1 MSELIVDIRKIEYF
15 LTVVDHGNISNAAE
29 ELRISQPTL
38 SRQIHALEQHFK
50 TPLLIRHGRGVS
62 PTEAGKRLH
71 EGIQGLMHQLHCLRD
86 DVMAAAREP
95 SGQVVLGIPPSPRTL
110 LAVSIISAFCE
121 TYPHVTVSIR
131 ENTSGELRDLVVKGE
146 VDLAII
152 NPEEPV
158 HNLISTPL
166 VSEPMLLVGPANAN
180 LSLDIATPIEKLA
193 ELPLILTTKPNS
205 LRRMVEL
212 ELNTRGIRPRLRV
225 EANTLPLITDLVTQG
240 LGFTVLP
247 SCGVYPLVESRYLSA
262 SPLVGLHITWI
273 VARPIDRSLSV
284 AARLLQETIRRVVH
298 NIVESGGWPL
308 AHGLKQTIP
317 GTIPIDQVSTD
328 IKPVLVS
335 CDYHNSNST

>member
-38 SRQIHALEQHFK
+38 SRQIHALEQHFN

-71 EGIQGLMHQLHCLRD
+71 IGMQGLIHQLHSLRD
-86 DVMAAAREP
+86 DVMAAAHEP

-110 LAVSIISAFCE
+110 LAVSIISAFCGA
-121 TYPHVTVSIR
+121 YPHVAIRIR
-131 ENTSGELRDLVVKGE
+131 EKTSGDLRDLVVRGE

-152 NPEEPV
+152 NTEEPV
-158 HNLISTPL
+158 HGLVSIPL
-166 VSEPMLLVGPANAN
+166 ASEPMLLVGPASAK
-180 LSLDIATPIEKLA
+180 LSLDVATPMEQLA

-212 ELNTRGIRPRLRV
+212 ELNNLGIRPRLRV
-225 EANTLPLITDLVTQG
+225 EANTLPLITDLVTQE

-247 SCGVYPLVESRYLSA
+247 SCGVYPLVKSGLLSA
-262 SPLVGLHITWI
+262 SPLSGMTITWM
-273 VARPIDRSLSV
+273 VARPVDRSLSV
-284 AARLLQETIRRVVH
+284 AARLLQDTIRRVVYS
-298 NIVESGGWPL
+298 IVETGGWPL
-308 AHGLKQTIP
+308 ADGSKQMAP
-317 GTIPIDQVSTD
+317 DALLIDQVSID
-328 IKPVLVS
+328 VKPELV
-335 CDYHNSNST
+335 